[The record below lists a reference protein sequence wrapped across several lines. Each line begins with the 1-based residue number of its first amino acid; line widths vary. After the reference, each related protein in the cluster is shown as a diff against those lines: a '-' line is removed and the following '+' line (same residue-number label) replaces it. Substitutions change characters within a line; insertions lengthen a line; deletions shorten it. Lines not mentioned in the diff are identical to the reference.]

1 MRTISKSFKVT
12 LSCLALISTISAYTP
27 VFAESADTQN
37 HDSHHNAQNSLD
49 WPGIYNGFLPCDDCM
64 GLKTSLAL
72 NKNSSYVLIYQYTGK
87 SPRDHVEKGKFTWG
101 EQNNTIVLTS
111 KDGSTSRQYF
121 VGENILIQLDSKG
134 ERPTGKL
141 ADHYILRRTDMTDS
155 EPAHGGH

>member
-1 MRTISKSFKVT
+1 MKTISKTIKAT
-12 LSCLALISTISAYTP
+12 LGCVVLISMIGVHSP
-27 VFAESADTQN
+27 VLAESAEAQS

-72 NKNSSYVLIYQYTGK
+72 NKNGSYVLIYQYTGK
-87 SPRDHVEKGKFTWG
+87 SPRDHVEKGKFSWG
-101 EQNNTIVLTS
+101 DKSNTIVLTAR
-111 KDGSTSRQYF
+111 DGATTRQYF
-121 VGENILIQLDSKG
+121 VGENMLVQLDSKG

-141 ADHYILRRTDMTDS
+141 ADRYILRRMDMTDS